1 MVSNQGK
8 LIAGVRAWCALN
20 VEQFRAAGA
29 EDTGEALED
38 VVKAW
43 IAELRRQNSGRNP
56 TLAYLKKLKA
66 GVRLADAILDVMLGQ
81 FPTAMKGWW
90 AECQPTNSIQA
101 FYSEV
106 FRMALQLGMSAASIE
121 AEYFPEFAAYFA
133 QERAEYQ
140 RKSDQLKIERTKD
153 KIACRV
159 PVTAGD
165 AGTESSVAPRP
176 A

>member
-1 MVSNQGK
+1 MVSDEEKVIG
-8 LIAGVRAWCALN
+8 GRRAWCALN
-20 VEQFRAAGA
+20 VKEFRAAGA

-43 IAELRRQNSGRNP
+43 IAELRRQSSGRNP
-56 TLAYLKKLKA
+56 TLAYLKRLKA
-66 GVRLADAILDVMLGQ
+66 GVRLAGAILDVMQRQ

-90 AECQPTNSIQA
+90 AECQPTNSIQE

-140 RKSDQLKIERTKD
+140 RKCELLKIESTNE
-153 KIACRV
+153 IARRA
-159 PVTAGD
+159 PITTGD
-165 AGTESSVAPRP
+165 AGHSRA
-176 A
+176 